1 MRSEVGRLH
10 PNPTDCLTL
19 TQGCARWRPDPH
31 PPPRPPHS
39 GKRASGDGCGKGG
52 SSVSRHETKE
62 ELYERAKAT
71 GKEVRMCSHCAK
83 LGIEK
88 AQHWMPKEVWLAA
101 GFDTRKLC
109 GRYTRLPE

>member
-1 MRSEVGRLH
+1 MGPL
-10 PNPTDCLTL
+10 
-19 TQGCARWRPDPH
+19 
-31 PPPRPPHS
+31 
-39 GKRASGDGCGKGG
+39 
-52 SSVSRHETKE
+52 ETKE